1 MFFNDVRVPYDSL
14 VGEINQGWSM
24 AKALLGFERIN
35 AFRLMVREWIA
46 ANYPQ
51 RIRNPPRRLGRE
63 ETREWYLLLSR
74 QGCPAGPGSTAAWG

>member
-1 MFFNDVRVPYDSL
+1 MTDYDSL
-14 VGEINQGWSM
+14 DD
-24 AKALLGFERIN
+24 N

-63 ETREWYLLLSR
+63 ETREWY
-74 QGCPAGPGSTAAWG
+74 